1 MNLTKL
7 EIALGVFIVAMWLWA
22 LAWVH
27 LGGNLNGPLS
37 RPEHSELTGII
48 EEYEA
53 LPEVEIATV
62 EEINAPPT
70 EQESP

>member
-7 EIALGVFIVAMWLWA
+7 EIALGIFIVAMWLWA

-27 LGGNLNGPLS
+27 LGGDLQGPFS
-37 RPEHSELTGII
+37 YPEHSELTGVI
-48 EEYEA
+48 EEFEA
-53 LPEVEIATV
+53 LPEIEIATM
-62 EEINAPPT
+62 EEVNAPPA